1 MKFSYTNRIKMNH
14 PIIRLLICCF
24 LFSSFSAFSQTAD
37 KEKFIEAFY
46 LMDESR
52 FAAAQSILEEVYA
65 NDKENAN
72 INYCLGF
79 SMFRAFTE
87 KDKVDALT
95 YLQFASLQVDPNY
108 NYMDPKE
115 KKAPVDTW
123 FYLGK
128 AQHNDYQFLEAIE
141 SFIKFKTF
149 VNEKHPL
156 YNEID
161 KSINMS
167 TYAKQSV
174 LNPVNIK
181 TTNLGGNLNSFYP
194 DFSPVVR
201 VDESAIYYTSR
212 RLREDSSN
220 FGIYDP
226 IDGMMFEDIYVSLR
240 EEDGTW
246 GSPTPLNINT
256 EGHEAAVNLS
266 IDGRTLYL
274 YKDIDGNGQLFESK
288 LEDDSIGYEIWSKPE
303 LLGSDIN
310 SKAYETHVTITPNG
324 KKLYFISDREGGLG
338 GKDIYYCN
346 RLPNGEWAL
355 SQNAGPILNSDH
367 NEDGIY
373 MHPDGKTMYF
383 SSDGHESMGGYD
395 IMYSANTDTGW
406 TKPANMGYP
415 INSVDDDIFFVT
427 TPDGKRA
434 YFSSFKEEGYGEKDV
449 YVLDLIDAEESG
461 LTLYRGEFTFVDR
474 YVPPSGARVMI
485 TNNTDGG
492 LVGDY
497 TPRQRDGQFSA
508 ILSPEQSY
516 HFVYEADGY
525 ETYEEDIYVSSAGNY
540 QEIYKDIKLRPVRV
554 GDGLG
559 KIKPAGLSLANVKG
573 GIIKNGVPLAGMRI
587 RLLDE
592 NENLLK
598 ETVSDNKGDFK
609 LLSLEPLKVYLIR
622 VYDATENPLIGFD
635 VEIENDQGEAL
646 PFEELDDTTYIII
659 PSIQPYEFYGI
670 GRVKTLA
677 GTVKKGGRPIKGLSV
692 KLEDDSKSL
701 IDSQETDQYGQFNF
715 QKLDLDKEYK
725 IIFEGEF
732 PDDPD
737 IVITNDL
744 GQKVRFVKESNGVY
758 KYVPVTTF
766 MPKALL
772 ADVDG
777 AVTSEGTPLP
787 NLQVLLLRA
796 DQSLINSAA
805 TDNLGKFN
813 FEYLDLTKRYFIK
826 FEGDFPPDLRL
837 VMSNDNFDLL
847 LFRKIQEGLYQYDPI
862 FVRLEDGKSQV
873 LGKEVT
879 DNVGELNLKKL
890 KLDEYYQIIF
900 EGNFPDQDLVTL
912 TNDKG
917 EEFDFQFVR
926 QGVYEY
932 VPKGGL
938 KMKSYTVDVRDE
950 LDFKETYPRPEELK
964 DVVAYFQKYFIYNA
978 KDISESNNEFVSFI
992 QDIGELV
999 KVRGDAK
1006 IIITSSASKVPTATW
1021 KTNSVLTRKR
1031 AYDTK
1036 ALLEKVFAKQGINPE
1051 QYNFIDINTL
1061 ITGPEY
1067 KGDYRT
1073 NRTTYEKYQY
1083 VRIFIK

>member
-1 MKFSYTNRIKMNH
+1 MNH
-14 PIIRLLICCF
+14 PIIRLLISCF
-24 LFSSFSAFSQTAD
+24 LFSSFSAFAQTDD
-37 KEKFIEAFY
+37 KEKFREAFY

-72 INYCLGF
+72 INYCLGLA
-79 SMFRAFTE
+79 MFRAFTE

-246 GSPTPLNINT
+246 GSPNPLNINT

-274 YKDIDGNGQLFESK
+274 YKDINGNGQLFESK
-288 LEDDSIGYEIWSKPE
+288 LEDDSMGYEIWSKPE

-415 INSVDDDIFFVT
+415 INSIDDDIFFVT

-449 YVLDLIDAEESG
+449 YVLELIDAEESG

-508 ILSPEQSY
+508 ILSPKQSY

-609 LLSLEPLKVYLIR
+609 LLSLEPSKVYLIR

-677 GTVKKGGRPIKGLSV
+677 GTVKKGGRPIKGLTV

-725 IIFEGEF
+725 IVFEGEF
-732 PDDPD
+732 PDDPE

-744 GQKVRFVKESNGVY
+744 GQKMRFVKESNGVY
-758 KYVPVTTF
+758 KYVPVTIF

-772 ADVDG
+772 TDVDG

-805 TDNLGKFN
+805 TDNVGKFN

-826 FEGDFPPDLRL
+826 FEGDFPLDLRL
-837 VMSNDNFDLL
+837 VMSNDNWDLL

>member
-1 MKFSYTNRIKMNH
+1 MNH
-14 PIIRLLICCF
+14 QIIRLLISCF
-24 LFSSFSAFSQTAD
+24 LFSSFSAFAQIDD
-37 KEKFIEAFY
+37 KEKFREALY

-52 FAAAQSILEEVYA
+52 FAAAQPILEEVYA

-72 INYCLGF
+72 INYCLGL
-79 SMFRAFTE
+79 SMFRTFTE
-87 KDKVDALT
+87 KDKVDALEF
-95 YLQFASLQVDPNY
+95 LQFASLQVDPNY

-115 KKAPVDTW
+115 QKAPVDTW

-141 SFIKFKTF
+141 SFTKFKTF

-156 YNEID
+156 FNEID
-161 KSINMS
+161 KSIRMS
-167 TYAKQSV
+167 TYAQQSV

-181 TTNLGGNLNSFYP
+181 TTNLGDNLNGFYP

-201 VDESAIYYTSR
+201 IDESAIYYTSR

-240 EEDGTW
+240 EDDGTW
-246 GSPTPLNINT
+246 GTPYPLNINT
-256 EGHEAAVNLS
+256 DDHEATVNLS

-274 YKDIDGNGQLFESK
+274 YKDINGNGQLFESK
-288 LEDDSIGYEIWSKPE
+288 LENDSMGYETWSEPE

-310 SKAYETHVTITPNG
+310 SKAYETHVTITPDG
-324 KKLYFISDREGGLG
+324 KKLYFISDREGGVG

-346 RLPNGEWAL
+346 RLPTGRWAL

-367 NEDGIY
+367 DEDGVY

-395 IMYSANTDTGW
+395 IMYSTITDTGW
-406 TKPANMGYP
+406 TKPTNMGYP
-415 INSVDDDIFFVT
+415 INSVGDDVFFVT

-449 YVLDLIDAEESG
+449 YVLELIDAEESG

-474 YVPPSGARVMI
+474 YVPPSGARVTI
-485 TNNTDGG
+485 TNNTDGE
-492 LVGDY
+492 LIGDY

-508 ILSPEQSY
+508 ILIPNQSY

-559 KIKPAGLSLANVKG
+559 KIEPVGLSLANVKG
-573 GIIKNGVPLAGMRI
+573 GIMKNGVPLAGMHI

-598 ETVSDNKGDFK
+598 ETISDNTGDFQLLK
-609 LLSLEPLKVYLIR
+609 LDPSEVYLIR
-622 VYDATENPLIGFD
+622 VYDATENPLMGFD
-635 VEIENDQGEAL
+635 VKIENDQGEIL
-646 PFEELDDTTYIII
+646 PFEELDDTTYIFI

-677 GTVKKGGRPIKGLSV
+677 GTVKKGGRPIKGLIV
-692 KLEDDSKSL
+692 KLEGDSKSV

-725 IIFEGEF
+725 IVFEGDF
-732 PDDPD
+732 PDDPE

-744 GQKVRFVKESNGVY
+744 GQKMRFIKESDGVY
-758 KYVPVTTF
+758 KYVPVTTL

-772 ADVDG
+772 TDVGG

-796 DQSLINSAA
+796 DLSLINSAA
-805 TDNLGKFN
+805 TDNVGKFN
-813 FEYLDLTKRYFIK
+813 FEDLDLTKRYFIK

-900 EGNFPDQDLVTL
+900 EGNFPDQDLITL

-926 QGVYEY
+926 PGVYEY

-938 KMKSYTVDVRDE
+938 KLKSYTVDVKDE

-992 QDIGELV
+992 KDIGELV
-999 KVRGDAK
+999 KIRGDAK
-1006 IIITSSASKVPTATW
+1006 IIITSSASKVPTSTW
-1021 KTNSVLTRKR
+1021 KTNSVLTKKR

-1036 ALLEKVFAKQGINPE
+1036 ALLEKVFAKQGIKSE
-1051 QYNFIDINTL
+1051 EYNFVDINTL

-1067 KGDYRT
+1067 KGDYRS
-1073 NRTTYEKYQY
+1073 NMSTYEKYQY